1 MSETIP
7 AVFEN
12 GVFRP
17 LRRPEAWSSITT
29 SRSQW
34 MSKSRCRRLPR
45 SLALCPLRT
54 PRNSGRSSIVSSS
67 ASTPGSGDRVA
78 LDTSV
83 AIDVLAAKADARLL
97 AGINEHLLPAPV
109 VGELRYGAL
118 NSRKAAENL
127 AKVEA
132 LVTRCA
138 VLNVTVTT
146 AKVYAELGLALRQKG
161 KPIPENDLWI
171 AALCVEHQVPLAAVD
186 AHFDAI
192 DDLERWRLESVR
204 SETDAS

>member
-1 MSETIP
+1 M
-7 AVFEN
+7 
-12 GVFRP
+12 
-17 LRRPEAWSSITT
+17 
-29 SRSQW
+29 
-34 MSKSRCRRLPR
+34 
-45 SLALCPLRT
+45 
-54 PRNSGRSSIVSSS
+54 SSS
-67 ASTPGSGDRVA
+67 ASTPRSGDRVA

-97 AGINEHLLPAPV
+97 AMVNEPLLPAPV

-132 LVTRCA
+132 LVTRCV
-138 VLNVTVTT
+138 VLNVTVST
-146 AKVYAELGLALRQKG
+146 AKVYAELRLALRQKG

-171 AALCVEHQVPLAAVD
+171 AALCVEHQVPLAAGD

-192 DDLERWRLESVR
+192 DELKRWRLESAH